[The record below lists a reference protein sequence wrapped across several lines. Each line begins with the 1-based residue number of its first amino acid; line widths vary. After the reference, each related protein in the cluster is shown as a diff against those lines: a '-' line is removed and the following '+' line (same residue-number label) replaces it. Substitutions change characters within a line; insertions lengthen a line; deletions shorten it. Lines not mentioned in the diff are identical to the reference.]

1 MTRLLRTVRHL
12 GAHQIATRA
21 MRMAE
26 RAWWRIAR
34 TKVVAA
40 SAPPVRLSVVGSQLS
55 GMWRLGE
62 EPRTPD
68 TRHAT
73 PVRPGE
79 KPQTTDNRQP
89 TTAQATD
96 NRQPTTAQALIA
108 GRFTFLNDTRVDP
121 PWNAPGASHLWRYH
135 LHYFDYL
142 RDLVAAPRD
151 AAYATFRKLVR
162 SWIGAHRTLGGDAWH
177 PYTISLRVVNWCE
190 AAVFFAP
197 ELQAEETF
205 ARELYDSIAAQVRFL
220 ETHLETD
227 VRGNHLLENARA
239 LIRAAAFFEGDEA
252 QRWLNRALPLL
263 QREVPEQVLEDGG
276 HFERTPGYHLRVLQ
290 VLEDIAVYLPAPLI
304 VDAVA
309 RMRAFRDAIVPPNG
323 RLPLFKD
330 TVLPEEP
337 VGVRPGGVRSTVFS
351 RGTPP
356 LRAELSA
363 TENCKPDPNSLSP
376 SRWLEASGYAVMR
389 DDAQGDHLIADFGRV
404 CPDYL
409 PAHAHAD
416 LFSFE
421 LTIGGQPVVVD
432 SGVFEYT
439 AGQWRDWFRSTAAH
453 NTVEIDGRD
462 QSEMWGSFRVGRRAR
477 PFDVKWIEGPG
488 FTAISGTHDGYT
500 PLLHTRWIVHV
511 SEARLWFVIDRV
523 TGPAGHT
530 ARSRIHLQPDAPFHF
545 TPFGATGVT
554 ESEGWLSERF
564 GVKRPN
570 RVLTLTASTPCWFG
584 YAVSSSQDSS
594 QLAALSSQETQG
606 SSQLA
611 ARSSQ
616 ENLGGLSLRVESREV
631 RATVTVNGG
640 VSVETA
646 SKTR

>member
-12 GAHQIATRA
+12 GANQIATRA

-26 RAWWRIAR
+26 RVWWRIAK
-34 TKVVAA
+34 TKASTG
-40 SAPPVRLSVVGSQLS
+40 SAPPRRLSVVGSQLS

-62 EPRTPD
+62 EPQTPD
-68 TRHAT
+68 TRHPT
-73 PVRPGE
+73 PLRPRE
-79 KPQTTDNRQP
+79 DSQTTDNRQP
-89 TTAQATD
+89 TTASD
-96 NRQPTTAQALIA
+96 LIA
-108 GRFTFLNDTRVDP
+108 GRFTFLNETRVDP
-121 PWNAPGASHLWRYH
+121 AWNAPGASHLWRYH

-162 SWIGAHRTLGGDAWH
+162 SWIDAHRTLGGDAWH

-304 VDAVA
+304 LDAVA

-337 VGVRPGGVRSTVFS
+337 VGAGKG
-351 RGTPP
+351 
-356 LRAELSA
+356 
-363 TENCKPDPNSLSP
+363 P

-389 DDAQGDHLIADFGRV
+389 DDAQGDHLLADFGRV

-421 LTIGGQPVVVD
+421 LTIGGQPVIVD

-477 PFDVKWIEGPG
+477 PFDVQWIEDPG
-488 FTAISGTHDGYT
+488 FTAITGTHDGYT

-511 SEARLWFVIDRV
+511 KEPRLWFIIDRI
-523 TGPAGHT
+523 TGPVGHT
-530 ARSRIHLQPDAPFHF
+530 ARSRIHLQPGAPFHF
-545 TPFGATGVT
+545 TPFGATDVT

-564 GVKRPN
+564 GEKRPN

-584 YAVSSSQDSS
+584 YVVGSSRLSS
-594 QLAALSSQETQG
+594 QLV
-606 SSQLA
+606 

-616 ENLGGLSLRVESREV
+616 ETLGGLSLRAESRQLRV
-631 RATVTVNGG
+631 TVTVNGG

-646 SKTR
+646 SKTP